1 MTSQVR
7 RPEVPQS
14 ELLIGGEALAPAGSE
29 YIVIWDLATGDPL
42 RLVGRGRAHD
52 IDKAVEA
59 ARSAYQN
66 VWRKVAPVE
75 RSRILAQW
83 ERPRTRGM
91 LLREFEHDGS
101 DVRDRLVA
109 ARASLWSSCPG
120 ASSSKRLRTSPVTG
134 LMVAITMTGMIAQFV
149 TTLSCFAIQAN
160 WNPTAFLS
168 DEAAEGSNR

>member
-7 RPEVPQS
+7 RPEIPQS

-66 VWRKVAPVE
+66 VWRKVACPTRE
-75 RSRILAQW
+75 IGLAA
-83 ERPRTRGM
+83 
-91 LLREFEHDGS
+91 LL
-101 DVRDRLVA
+101 
-109 ARASLWSSCPG
+109 
-120 ASSSKRLRTSPVTG
+120 
-134 LMVAITMTGMIAQFV
+134 M
-149 TTLSCFAIQAN
+149 
-160 WNPTAFLS
+160 AFL
-168 DEAAEGSNR
+168 ATAPYLG